1 MPTFV
6 SEQVKKLDKS
16 LSHSFEKNLEE
27 VKAVDFSSLSEKDQF
42 LFQAT
47 QSLDLSNGNLPTF
60 EKIQEY
66 LEKYQETIASGSSV
80 NTTLANEELEWL
92 FIAKCT
98 IAVYG
103 QVFSRVLN
111 LTLPISEAIDYWNNV
126 HGSTLHELYYT
137 LQSNI
142 LQVV

>member
-16 LSHSFEKNLEE
+16 LSQSFEKNLEG
-27 VKAVDFSSLSEKDQF
+27 VKAADFSTLSEKDQF

-66 LEKYQETIASGSSV
+66 LEKYQKASENNSSV
-80 NTTLANEELEWL
+80 NAASTNEELEWL

-111 LTLPISEAIDYWNNV
+111 LTLPISESIEYWNNV
-126 HGSTLHELYYT
+126 HGSTLQEIYYT
-137 LQSNI
+137 LQSNMCE
-142 LQVV
+142 